1 MLAFRKQQ
9 ATNTRLHICMVFH
22 TNYHISFMRIPH
34 VLQHVLQSQDTF
46 VLAGWVVSI
55 CPPPSQMPI
64 LQELSITNHE
74 IIPKLP

>member
-46 VLAGWVVSI
+46 VLAGWVVAYV
-55 CPPPSQMPI
+55 
-64 LQELSITNHE
+64 
-74 IIPKLP
+74 LPHKRLFYKSYQ